1 MAAVFAAAL
10 IWLLLS
16 DPVSVA
22 DAVNEGGAT
31 SLMLELGR
39 VIYQALLGLLDQAL
53 HAAVIGAQLADRD
66 EELQGVLDL
75 VLGQCVPTTAVHG
88 LQRKHV
94 FVA

>member
-1 MAAVFAAAL
+1 LVAAVFAAAL

-39 VIYQALLGLLDQAL
+39 VIYQALLGLLDYL
-53 HAAVIGAQLADRD
+53 
-66 EELQGVLDL
+66 
-75 VLGQCVPTTAVHG
+75 
-88 LQRKHV
+88 
-94 FVA
+94 